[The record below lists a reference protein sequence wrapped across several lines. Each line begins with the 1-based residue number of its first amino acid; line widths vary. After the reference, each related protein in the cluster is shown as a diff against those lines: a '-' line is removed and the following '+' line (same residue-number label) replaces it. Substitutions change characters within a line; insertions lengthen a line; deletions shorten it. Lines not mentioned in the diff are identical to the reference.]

1 MYSGST
7 EFNNLIEKSG
17 GNALTTR
24 FTFSDFSIE
33 KFTKL
38 EYYGGSNN
46 SDDIA
51 IGTTN
56 MAYLDV
62 STITD
67 KLITNQ
73 EFLFEVGMELSDG
86 TIEYAPMGYFTV
98 QSPDS
103 DEDIV
108 NFKAY
113 DRMQKFEVPYTSSLA
128 YPTDSSQ
135 ILNELCTTCGV
146 ELATPIASPITIT
159 DKLEGYTCRE
169 VLGYIAGIHGFFA
182 CFDRYGKLNLRWY
195 SETPIEKQIGLIWA
209 LTKSQSDYK
218 VEKITVAK
226 DTENTYTSGTGISG
240 INHSNPYA
248 TQEIADSIYTSLG
261 NFTYRPCEISMLDD
275 IRLDPWDMLKVTYLD
290 GSVLTIPVM
299 SISHSFASGET
310 KVKSVGKTDTENEY
324 SYAGPVTQAMDRM
337 STELLVANRIIATKV
352 DAEWV
357 NAHTV
362 TADKIEATNA
372 RVSTLEATSLTAE
385 TADLR
390 YANVTLANIDT
401 ANIDVAN
408 IGLLFT
414 KVGLIDRAT
423 IVDGHI
429 TGFLDA
435 VEVNANNITAG
446 TLIADR
452 ILLKGSE
459 SGLLYA
465 LNNLG
470 ELTSTEVD
478 TLDGTILTQRTVTA
492 DKLIA
497 NSITANELDITNIF
511 ADSAVLS
518 TLTSQQAFIN
528 AISTNSIVVGASNK
542 ANNALNTVNNLEIG
556 GRNLWPNSTFDL
568 GLSGYSTS
576 LNGGNAEVVSGYSG
590 HNGIKISRSD
600 YEGILRCYITTKEPP
615 HINKYD
621 KGDVFTLS
629 AWVYIVTELTSD
641 KGNNIM
647 VRGTAGDTPQITI
660 PKTTVVGKWTRFTT
674 SWEAISSG
682 SYSGCYILLR
692 ANGSMIVSN
701 IKLEKGNKATDWT
714 PAPEDTEDSI
724 SKVNTKAQGIIDN
737 IYTPNT
743 TTIDG
748 GKITTGSIDAL
759 KISIGLGGNIYPNYD
774 TFSNITDN
782 TLYYQKYKTATAS
795 VDLTNGLYDDKCLK
809 LVSSGKDAYVYLGA
823 KENGYGCVRVQPGKI
838 YKVSCYVKSSSSSS
852 AQLYVVGHTAKN
864 TTNSQHVGTTATV
877 GTSWTRIEYTYTA
890 SSTYPYISIRID
902 NDTNNSTIYVDG
914 IQIEEVLSTS
924 QKASPF
930 KPCNSTVIDGDNI
943 LTGSIDAN
951 KINVDNLNAL
961 AAKIGDF
968 YIDNRIYSQ
977 NIDHTP
983 SVNGEVRYR
992 GIFQPYSVGHGNT
1005 SNRPLIEIERQY
1017 YNNDT
1022 LTTTYPFWVGY
1033 DGGIHATF
1041 GEICKFTLGDTIY
1054 SQNTSTTPTIVG
1066 EFRYTGSLVPY
1077 SSGTGAI
1084 SNRSFI
1090 EVKIE
1095 TIVDGKLNT
1104 TYPFWVGYDGGLHA
1118 TKATITGTISGGSII
1133 SKGSSSSPTKL
1144 GDWDI
1149 VSSSG
1154 GTDLYSYNSTTKRGT
1169 GISTSGTNAI
1179 GVGFTSTSNWMDAPF
1194 RVTHDGT
1201 CYAKRLI
1208 CFPEDGATSDIG
1220 NFTITSDGDYIG
1232 TASSESRRL
1241 NIYPA
1246 GKTISGKGVCYI
1258 TITDNAGSV
1267 IRYLN
1272 SSGWH

>member
-24 FTFSDFSIE
+24 FAFSDFSIE

-67 KLITNQ
+67 KIITNQ

-86 TIEYAPMGYFTV
+86 TIEYAPIGYFTV

-195 SETPIEKQIGLIWA
+195 SETPIEKQIGLIWS

-218 VEKITVAK
+218 VEKITIAK

-240 INHSNPYA
+240 INHSNPYS

-275 IRLDPWDMLKVTYLD
+275 IRIDPWDMLKVTYLD

-299 SISHSFASGET
+299 SISHSFASCET
-310 KVKSVGKTDTENEY
+310 NVKSVGKTDTENEY
-324 SYAGPVTQAMDRM
+324 SYSGPVTQAMDRM

-372 RVSTLEATSLTAE
+372 RVKTLEATSLTAVE
-385 TADLR
+385 ADLR
-390 YANVTLANIDT
+390 YANITLANIDT
-401 ANIDVAN
+401 ANVDVAN

-435 VEVNANNITAG
+435 VEINANNITAG

-478 TLDGTILTQRTVTA
+478 TLDGTILTQRTITA
-492 DKLIA
+492 DKIIA
-497 NSITANELDITNIF
+497 KSITANELDVTNIF
-511 ADSAVLS
+511 GNSAVLS
-518 TLTSQQAFIN
+518 TLVSQQAFIN
-528 AISTNSIVVGASNK
+528 AISTNSVVVGASNT
-542 ANNALNTVNNLEIG
+542 ANNALDTVNNLEIG
-556 GRNLWPNSTFDL
+556 GRNLISDSKVNSTSSVYGFAKRSLTMKLEPNTKYTFTVNGKTDDNK
-568 GLSGYSTS
+568 TS
-576 LNGGNAEVVSGYSG
+576 DDNKYLVVSLFA
-590 HNGIKISRSD
+590 SD
-600 YEGILRCYITTKEPP
+600 WSWSNYIAIEETSNTTKSVVITT
-615 HINKYD
+615 
-621 KGDVFTLS
+621 S
-629 AWVYIVTELTSD
+629 SD
-641 KGNNIM
+641 IASKTVLVESYYYPKSGAST
-647 VRGTAGDTPQITI
+647 GTATI
-660 PKTTVVGKWTRFTT
+660 NW
-674 SWEAISSG
+674 
-682 SYSGCYILLR
+682 Y
-692 ANGSMIVSN
+692 
-701 IKLEKGNKATDWT
+701 KLEKGNKATDWS
-714 PAPEDTEDSI
+714 PAPEDI
-724 SKVNTKAQGIIDN
+724 SVDN

-774 TFSNITDN
+774 TFSNVTDE
-782 TLYYQKYKTATAS
+782 TLYYQKYTSATAS
-795 VDLTNGLYDDKCLK
+795 VDLTNGLYGDKCLK
-809 LVSSGKDAYVYLGA
+809 LVSGGTDAYVYLGA

-852 AQLYVVGHTAKN
+852 AQLYIVGHKAKN

-877 GTSWTRIEYTYTA
+877 GTSWTRIECTYTA

-902 NDTNNSTIYVDG
+902 NDTGGTTIYVDG

-961 AAKIGDF
+961 AAKIGEF
-968 YIDNRIYSQ
+968 YIDTRIYSQ

-983 SVNGEVRYR
+983 SVNGEVRYT
-992 GIFQPYSVGHGNT
+992 GIFQPYNVGNGDT
-1005 SNRPLIEIERQY
+1005 SNRPLMEIRKEY
-1017 YNNDT
+1017 YNNNK

-1041 GEICKFTLGDTIY
+1041 GEIGKFTLGDTIY
-1054 SQNTSTTPTIVG
+1054 SQDTSTTPTMAG
-1066 EFRYTGSLVPY
+1066 EFRRTGSFVPY
-1077 SSGTGAI
+1077 SSGTGVA
-1084 SNRSFI
+1084 SNRSLI

-1154 GTDLYSYNSTTKRGT
+1154 GTDFYSYNSTKKRGT

-1194 RVTHDGT
+1194 RVTHDGK
-1201 CYAKRLI
+1201 CYASAI
-1208 CFPEDGATSDIG
+1208 NISSSNSSDYSCLG
-1220 NFTITSDGDYIG
+1220 NFSIDLDGNFIGSSYSSDNL
-1232 TASSESRRL
+1232 RL
-1241 NIYPA
+1241 EIYPK
-1246 GKTISGKGVCYI
+1246 GKSLSGKGICYMALVKYDG
-1258 TITDNAGSV
+1258 TISK
-1267 IRYLN
+1267 YFN
-1272 SSGWH
+1272 STGWH

>member
-86 TIEYAPMGYFTV
+86 TIEYAPMGYFKV

-103 DEDIV
+103 DENIV

-135 ILNELCTTCGV
+135 ILNELCATCGV

-159 DKLEGYTCRE
+159 DKLDGYTCRE

-209 LTKSQSDYK
+209 LTKSQGNYT
-218 VEKITVAK
+218 VEKITLAK
-226 DTENTYTSGTGISG
+226 DTETTYTSGTGISG
-240 INHSNPYA
+240 INHSNPYG

-299 SISHSFASGET
+299 SISHSFASCET

-324 SYAGPVTQAMDRM
+324 SYSGPVTQAMDRM

-362 TADKIEATNA
+362 TADKLEATNA
-372 RVSTLEATSLTAE
+372 RVKTLEATSLTAE

-390 YANVTLANIDT
+390 YANITLANIDT
-401 ANIDVAN
+401 ANVDVAN

-435 VEVNANNITAG
+435 VEINASNITAG

-492 DKLIA
+492 DKLVA
-497 NSITANELDITNIF
+497 NSITANELDVTNIF
-511 ADSAVLS
+511 GNSAVLS
-518 TLTSQQAFIN
+518 TLVSQEAFIN
-528 AISTNSIVVGASNK
+528 AISTNEVVVGAYNK
-542 ANNALNTVNNLEIG
+542 
-556 GRNLWPNSTFDL
+556 SQ
-568 GLSGYSTS
+568 S
-576 LNGGNAEVVSGYSG
+576 
-590 HNGIKISRSD
+590 
-600 YEGILRCYITTKEPP
+600 
-615 HINKYD
+615 
-621 KGDVFTLS
+621 
-629 AWVYIVTELTSD
+629 
-641 KGNNIM
+641 
-647 VRGTAGDTPQITI
+647 
-660 PKTTVVGKWTRFTT
+660 
-674 SWEAISSG
+674 
-682 SYSGCYILLR
+682 
-692 ANGSMIVSN
+692 
-701 IKLEKGNKATDWT
+701 
-714 PAPEDTEDSI
+714 
-724 SKVNTKAQGIIDN
+724 IIDN
-737 IYTPNT
+737 IYSPGT

-748 GKITTGSIDAL
+748 SKITTGSITAN
-759 KISIGLGGNIYPNYD
+759 KIAIGLGGNIYPNYD
-774 TFSNITDN
+774 TFANITDD
-782 TLYYQKYKTATAS
+782 TLYYQKYSSATAS
-795 VDLTNGLYDDKCLK
+795 LDLTNGLYGDKCLK
-809 LVSSGKDAYVYLGA
+809 LVSGGTDAYVYLGA
-823 KENGYGCVRVQPGKI
+823 KANGYGCVRVQAGKI
-838 YKVSCYVKSSSSSS
+838 YNVSCYVKSSSSSS
-852 AQLYVVGHTAKN
+852 TQLYIVGHKAKN

-877 GTSWTRIEYTYTA
+877 GTSWTRIERTYTA
-890 SSTYPYISIRID
+890 SSKYPYISIRID
-902 NDTNNSTIYVDG
+902 NDTGDTTIYVDG

-961 AAKIGDF
+961 AAKIGEF

-977 NIDHTP
+977 SIDATP
-983 SVNGEVRYR
+983 SINGEVRYR
-992 GIFQPYSVGHGNT
+992 GIFQPFNVGKGDV

-1017 YNNDT
+1017 CNNNT
-1022 LTTTYPFWVGY
+1022 LTTTYPFWIGY

-1041 GEICKFTLGDTIY
+1041 GEIGKFTLGDTIY
-1054 SQNTSTTPTIVG
+1054 SQNKSTTPTIAG

-1077 SSGTGAI
+1077 SSGTGAT
-1084 SNRSFI
+1084 SNRSLI

-1095 TIVDGKLNT
+1095 TIVDGKLT
-1104 TYPFWVGYDGGLHA
+1104 ATYPFWVGYDGGLHA

-1154 GTDLYSYNSTTKRGT
+1154 GTDLYSYNSTKKRGT

-1179 GVGFTSTSNWMDAPF
+1179 GVGFTTTSNWMDAPF
-1194 RVTHDGT
+1194 RVTHDGK
-1201 CYAKRLI
+1201 CYASAI
-1208 CFPEDGATSDIG
+1208 NISSSNSSDYSCLG
-1220 NFTITSDGDYIG
+1220 NFSIDLDGNFIGSSYSSDNL
-1232 TASSESRRL
+1232 RL
-1241 NIYPA
+1241 EIYPK
-1246 GKTISGKGVCYI
+1246 GKSLSGKGICYMALVKYDG
-1258 TITDNAGSV
+1258 TVSK
-1267 IRYLN
+1267 YFN
-1272 SSGWH
+1272 STGWH